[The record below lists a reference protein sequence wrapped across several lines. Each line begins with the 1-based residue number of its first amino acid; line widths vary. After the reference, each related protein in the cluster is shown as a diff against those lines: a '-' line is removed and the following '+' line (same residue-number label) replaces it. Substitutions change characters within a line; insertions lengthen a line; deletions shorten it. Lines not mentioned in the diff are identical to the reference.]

1 MNADLTQIKNFLTQL
16 NSSCICEE
24 QGAPNPTH
32 GWWAPVALCYK
43 ERWGPAAHSMRLAV
57 HRQTHRKTLARSEG
71 AQKQREAAA
80 SAPRLSSSSTPLAPS
95 PPQPTPS
102 RRLCSRP
109 RHRHP
114 GVDLSASIVAAFER
128 IFISEPVM
136 AAGSS
141 SSAGGDGLSLYF
153 PTGFLLLPIMQ

>member
-1 MNADLTQIKNFLTQL
+1 MTKFT
-16 NSSCICEE
+16 
-24 QGAPNPTH
+24 
-32 GWWAPVALCYK
+32 V
-43 ERWGPAAHSMRLAV
+43 RRL
-57 HRQTHRKTLARSEG
+57 THRNTLARSEG

-80 SAPRLSSSSTPLAPS
+80 SAPRLSSSSTPLASS

-141 SSAGGDGLSLYF
+141 SSAGGDGLSLLPHWVSSFTDYAIDLE
-153 PTGFLLLPIMQ
+153 TLALDVKKRKGILLDSCTVRS